1 MKKSYVAGAFA
12 LAFAATPALADI
24 SVNVG
29 AIGVMPSDSS
39 SSLNVVEQ
47 LAGLTAGSTGVNVNT
62 NTQLGLTFDYK
73 VSPEWTVELIAAT
86 PFSHDIYANG
96 ALAGLKVGKT
106 KHLPP
111 TLMAQYH
118 FPMSSDRFDPFVGVG
133 VNYTW
138 FFSEKVDGA
147 LVSALEGLGAT
158 TPADD
163 ISLALKNSW
172 GYALQAGVNV
182 KLDER
187 WGLHFMVSKMD
198 IDTVGS
204 VKVNGATVQTV
215 DVSIDPVVA
224 MAGIRYTF

>member
-1 MKKSYVAGAFA
+1 MKKSYVAGALV

-47 LAGLTAGSTGVNVNT
+47 LANLPAGSTGVNVNS
-62 NTQLGLTFDYK
+62 NTQLGLTFDYQF
-73 VSPEWTVELIAAT
+73 SPEWTVELIAAT
-86 PFSHDIYANG
+86 PFSHDIYATG
-96 ALAGLKVGKT
+96 ALAGLKVGQT

-118 FPMSSDRFDPFVGVG
+118 LPMSSDSIDPFVGVG
-133 VNYTW
+133 INYTW

-147 LVSALEGLGAT
+147 LVSALQGLGAT
-158 TPADD
+158 TPTDD
-163 ISLALKNSW
+163 ISLRLKNSW

-204 VKVNGATVQTV
+204 VRVNGTTVQTV

-224 MAGIRYTF
+224 MAGVRYTF